1 MNTLKRNLI
10 PILLILMMAANSCI
24 TEQKCQERY
33 PATFKTEIVKYDT
46 TIVTHSTHFDTV
58 FNWTGTDTI
67 YLKDQKTQIQVKVIR
82 VRDSIYIHSEC
93 PPDSVIVEKVRTET
107 TIERAKNLFGSDLK
121 QYMWIVVLI
130 IIMLI
135 LMSINGIIKNIKR

>member
-1 MNTLKRNLI
+1 MNTLKRSLI
-10 PILLILMMAANSCI
+10 PILTILTLLVSSCI
-24 TEQKCQERY
+24 TEQRCQDRF

-67 YLKDQKTQIQVKVIR
+67 YLKDKETQIQVKVIR

-93 PPDSVIVEKVRTET
+93 PPDSIIVEKVRTET

-121 QYMWIVVLI
+121 HYMWLIVLI
-130 IIMLI
+130 VIMLI